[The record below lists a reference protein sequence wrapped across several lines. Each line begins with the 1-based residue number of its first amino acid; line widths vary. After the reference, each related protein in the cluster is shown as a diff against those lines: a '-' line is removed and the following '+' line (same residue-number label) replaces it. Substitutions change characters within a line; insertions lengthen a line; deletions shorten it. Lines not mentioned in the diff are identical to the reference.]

1 MKYGFDE
8 PEAVV
13 ANAKTTALPKY
24 LPIYEKV
31 LADNGSNGFLFGS
44 KLTLADIGLLE
55 VLLLIEDYIGADEL
69 KAYPNVQVFN
79 LTRLQVRF
87 YQELFIS

>member
-1 MKYGFDE
+1 MSYGFDA
-8 PEAVV
+8 PETVV
-13 ANAKTTALPKY
+13 TKAKTTALPKY

-55 VLLLIEDYIGADEL
+55 VLLLIEDYIGADDL
-69 KAYPNVQVFN
+69 RASPNIQVFN
-79 LTRLQVRF
+79 LTRLS
-87 YQELFIS
+87 L